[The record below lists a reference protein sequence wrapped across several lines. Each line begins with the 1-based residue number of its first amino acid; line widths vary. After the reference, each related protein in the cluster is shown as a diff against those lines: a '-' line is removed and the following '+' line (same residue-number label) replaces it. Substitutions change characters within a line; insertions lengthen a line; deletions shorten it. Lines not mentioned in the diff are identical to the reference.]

1 MYIDRKDLPR
11 QLQHLHTGGL
21 IRLNPQ
27 TDVTIPMD
35 AGLWSGGTRRLFE
48 LVDLQTG
55 QATPVSWH
63 NTAPWNPDRREC
75 RITLQPGQAI
85 VESGSFCGKPAGLHF
100 YLHPVNAAA
109 LLPAKETL
117 SPECQALV
125 SITCELKS
133 AYRQE
138 EWRRRGYSAQ
148 QWQQAKAEAE
158 ARGLIKANGAITT
171 KGRNART

>member
-21 IRLNPQ
+21 IRLDPQ
-27 TDVTIPMD
+27 TNVTIPVD
-35 AGLWSGGTRRLFE
+35 AGLWSGGTRRLFH

-63 NTAPWNPDRREC
+63 NTAPWNADRREC

-85 VESGSFCGKPAGLHF
+85 VESGSFCGKSAGLRF
-100 YLHPVNAAA
+100 YLHPSNAAA
-109 LLPAKETL
+109 LLPARPSMST
-117 SPECQALV
+117 ECQALV
-125 SITCELKS
+125 DVTCSLKS
-133 AYRQE
+133 AYRAD
-138 EWRRRGYSAQ
+138 EWRRRGFNAQ

-158 ARGLIKANGAITT
+158 ARGLIQANGAITT